1 MEQNVGNDEIKQD
14 AEAHNLDT
22 EKLVSF
28 SYIVDDDH
36 SRTTCNYRITCF
48 KHYTGSILVQIILAQ
63 RFIMFFFPSTIREQ
77 NLN

>member
-1 MEQNVGNDEIKQD
+1 MALERNTVSWHIMEQNVGNDEIKQD

-36 SRTTCNYRITCF
+36 SKTTCN
-48 KHYTGSILVQIILAQ
+48 L
-63 RFIMFFFPSTIREQ
+63 E
-77 NLN
+77 